1 MLWFVICFGDETTCS
16 GHTTQNINKNPKLL
30 QCNKSGTTA
39 KPRLLLVRP
48 VFLGSTSR
56 RYVVRSWQFCLGQC
70 GAVGECSSPSVQTSS
85 VQFMRYLTLSGLL
98 VTLFI
103 IIIINILT
111 AIGLAP
117 GGSSPVH
124 IYREHYIEYTN
135 NAQNT

>member
-1 MLWFVICFGDETTCS
+1 MKI
-16 GHTTQNINKNPKLL
+16 
-30 QCNKSGTTA
+30 
-39 KPRLLLVRP
+39 
-48 VFLGSTSR
+48 
-56 RYVVRSWQFCLGQC
+56 
-70 GAVGECSSPSVQTSS
+70 GES
-85 VQFMRYLTLSGLL
+85 YIIIII
-98 VTLFI
+98 I

>member
-1 MLWFVICFGDETTCS
+1 MS
-16 GHTTQNINKNPKLL
+16 NIQAKNMCTVSLFNKHIT
-30 QCNKSGTTA
+30 SH
-39 KPRLLLVRP
+39 
-48 VFLGSTSR
+48 GSR
-56 RYVVRSWQFCLGQC
+56 IAEKWNIII
-70 GAVGECSSPSVQTSS
+70 
-85 VQFMRYLTLSGLL
+85 
-98 VTLFI
+98 I

>member
-1 MLWFVICFGDETTCS
+1 MQLFKFFAFCALEISLVI
-16 GHTTQNINKNPKLL
+16 
-30 QCNKSGTTA
+30 
-39 KPRLLLVRP
+39 
-48 VFLGSTSR
+48 
-56 RYVVRSWQFCLGQC
+56 
-70 GAVGECSSPSVQTSS
+70 
-85 VQFMRYLTLSGLL
+85 
-98 VTLFI
+98 I

>member
-1 MLWFVICFGDETTCS
+1 MRSMLWQLGI
-16 GHTTQNINKNPKLL
+16 L
-30 QCNKSGTTA
+30 GTISA
-39 KPRLLLVRP
+39 
-48 VFLGSTSR
+48 FA
-56 RYVVRSWQFCLGQC
+56 FIIIII
-70 GAVGECSSPSVQTSS
+70 
-85 VQFMRYLTLSGLL
+85 
-98 VTLFI
+98 I

>member
-1 MLWFVICFGDETTCS
+1 MAWYG
-16 GHTTQNINKNPKLL
+16 
-30 QCNKSGTTA
+30 
-39 KPRLLLVRP
+39 
-48 VFLGSTSR
+48 
-56 RYVVRSWQFCLGQC
+56 
-70 GAVGECSSPSVQTSS
+70 
-85 VQFMRYLTLSGLL
+85 TLSPH
-98 VTLFI
+98 VAWYYYYYYYYYF